1 MGDVVEGCA
10 LYLYTLLRVMWPE
23 IRTAGVEE
31 VVPDADEDVDVARLE
46 RPLQQAHDDWDE
58 RVSLDRTNIESEVR
72 LVDAPIATL
81 SAKGER
87 CRNDERDDRHHET
100 CEGHGDK
107 FRAKKGRAAARGTLS
122 ASLRLYATSLTAR
135 WPAPRLC
142 LAGTEVGPC
151 SAASTATTSSP
162 PIASPTAASPALS
175 SAPAAGPASTPPATR
190 GHSLRAWPGYRGRRR
205 GRPGARQRD
214 PLLPAAAGRP
224 RRRGSPPPPCCSAGP
239 PPSRARAGSTA
250 SPASALGRRR
260 GSDPGLQSPLLRPRP
275 PRWR

>member
-1 MGDVVEGCA
+1 MPTSPGADGRSDRTPRSPCVVRLRHEVSGIPAAVSCYPADDRRGVTLNVGRPAVLEKWALREVQMGDVVEGCA

-162 PIASPTAASPALS
+162 PIASPTAASPTSS
-175 SAPAAGPASTPPATR
+175 SAALPVEAA
-190 GHSLRAWPGYRGRRR
+190 
-205 GRPGARQRD
+205 
-214 PLLPAAAGRP
+214 
-224 RRRGSPPPPCCSAGP
+224 
-239 PPSRARAGSTA
+239 
-250 SPASALGRRR
+250 
-260 GSDPGLQSPLLRPRP
+260 
-275 PRWR
+275 